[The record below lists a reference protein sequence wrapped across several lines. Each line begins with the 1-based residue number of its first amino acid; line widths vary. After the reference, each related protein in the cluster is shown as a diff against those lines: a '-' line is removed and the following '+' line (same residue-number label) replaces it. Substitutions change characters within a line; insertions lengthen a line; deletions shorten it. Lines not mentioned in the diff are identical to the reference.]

1 MSQEPGPSSP
11 WDSRALARKAA
22 CLLPNI
28 LTLCAVLCGMIAI
41 RLSGEGRPELAMA
54 AIFGAVVLD
63 FADGYAAQRL
73 SAASAMGAELDS
85 LADFV
90 NFGAAP
96 ALLLYWTVL
105 HRLGVAGWV
114 IASVY
119 VLATAIRLAR
129 FNVQSKAA
137 SAAARKER
145 RFCGLPSTGAAASVL
160 IAEAAANIALQPAD
174 ATLFIAAASLGAS
187 ALMVSTLSVPSP
199 AYLVSR
205 ASAALKRN

>member
-1 MSQEPGPSSP
+1 M
-11 WDSRALARKAA
+11 
-22 CLLPNI
+22 
-28 LTLCAVLCGMIAI
+28 LTLCAVLCGVTAI

-63 FADGYAAQRL
+63 FADGYAAHRL
-73 SAASAMGAELDS
+73 SAVTAIGAQLDS

-96 ALLLYWTVL
+96 ALLLYWTGL
-105 HRLGVAGWV
+105 YRLGFAGWV
-114 IASVY
+114 VASIY

-137 SAAARKER
+137 SAAGKDR

-160 IAEAAANIALQPAD
+160 IANAVATAALKPAG
-174 ATLFIAAASLGAS
+174 AAILIAAASLGAS
-187 ALMVSTLSVPSP
+187 ALMVSRISVPSL
-199 AYLVSR
+199 AVLFARDGAGSKDR
-205 ASAALKRN
+205 